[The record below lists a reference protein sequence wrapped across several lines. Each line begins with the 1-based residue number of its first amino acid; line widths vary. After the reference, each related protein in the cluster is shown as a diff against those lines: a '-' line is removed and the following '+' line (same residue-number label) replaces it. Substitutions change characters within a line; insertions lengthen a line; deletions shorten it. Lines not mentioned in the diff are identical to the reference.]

1 MIIIYL
7 VLIVPICF
15 FLTREIKNISI
26 FLLIAQK
33 KTYLL
38 SKSTSLSNFYEED
51 ILSLAQVYIS
61 RKQWINCIML
71 LERYLNESTNDIN
84 LIEIYKCIGFC
95 YFSKSFYCLAEDYY
109 RKGLEKSPSN
119 IDCLQNLKRIYSK
132 NNLNN
137 PAKLK
142 NINRKISLL

>member
-7 VLIVPICF
+7 ILIVPICF
-15 FLTREIKNISI
+15 FLTKEIKNISI

-33 KTYLL
+33 QTYLL
-38 SKSTSLSNFYEED
+38 SKSTSLINFYEKD
-51 ILSLAQVYIS
+51 ILSLAQAYIS

-71 LERYLNESTNDIN
+71 LERYLNESTDNTN

-95 YFSKSFYCLAEDYY
+95 YFSKSFYRLAEDYY
-109 RKGLEKSPSN
+109 KKGLEKSPSN
-119 IDCLQNLKRIYSK
+119 FDCLQNLKRIYSK

-137 PAKLK
+137 PAKLED
-142 NINRKISLL
+142 INRKISLL